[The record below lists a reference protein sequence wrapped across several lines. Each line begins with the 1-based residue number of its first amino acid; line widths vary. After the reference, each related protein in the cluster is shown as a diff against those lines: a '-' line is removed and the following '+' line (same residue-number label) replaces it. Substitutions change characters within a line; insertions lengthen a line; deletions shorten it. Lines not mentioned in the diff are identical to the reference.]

1 MSTVQHPPVALI
13 VDDEE
18 ELCLLLGSYLRK
30 QQTKSVCAFNLNSA
44 FEKAA
49 LLRPDLVFLDH
60 NLPDGTGLEA
70 LPRLRKLLPHAKFI
84 MISAMENIK
93 SEAISKGAYDF
104 IEKPL
109 SFKMVDKVLS
119 TIQV

>member
-30 QQTKSVCAFNLNSA
+30 QQTKSIYAFNLSTA
-44 FEKAA
+44 FEKAI

-70 LPRLRKLLPHAKFI
+70 LPKLMKLLPNAKFI

-93 SEAISKGAYDF
+93 SEAMLKGAYDF

-109 SFKMVDKVLS
+109 SFGALDKVLA
-119 TIQV
+119 TIHN